1 MRLMIV
7 PGTASLLAADEP
19 LVSDGTGRVI
29 AGRQPETL
37 PATSRLGS
45 AVPGA
50 ASVLIRRSQ
59 APAGTR
65 PRPAARVAVRDA
77 IKRIANGR
85 LRCWFREH
93 VFVSHEVELLKACK
107 HCGRVERDGPM
118 VGTWIP

>member
-1 MRLMIV
+1 MIV
-7 PGTASLLAADEP
+7 PGIASLLAADEP
-19 LVSDGTGRVI
+19 FVSDGTGRVI
-29 AGRQPETL
+29 AGRQPETTL
-37 PATSRLGS
+37 PATSRLGA
-45 AVPGA
+45 AVPGP
-50 ASVLIRRSQ
+50 ASALIGRSQ

-107 HCGRVERDGPM
+107 HCGRVERDGPV